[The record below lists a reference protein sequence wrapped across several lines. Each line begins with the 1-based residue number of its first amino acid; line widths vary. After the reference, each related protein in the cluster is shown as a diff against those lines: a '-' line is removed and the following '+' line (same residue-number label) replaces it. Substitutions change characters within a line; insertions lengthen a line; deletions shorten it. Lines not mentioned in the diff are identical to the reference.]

1 MKPLIALNVVA
12 LAVLIP
18 AVVVSGRALAASN
31 PITVALG
38 LGVVTPY
45 RIHGPTFTIDS
56 KKASEVATSQVTW
69 PADSRTGWHYHPGL
83 AFVTVINGSL
93 TLFARTKSSCP
104 STTYSAGQT
113 LLEKPRQVV
122 NLVNSGGS
130 TAATV
135 VTIIGIPVG
144 QPARVN
150 APAPAGCP
158 AL

>member
-1 MKPLIALNVVA
+1 MKRLIALNIVVF
-12 LAVLIP
+12 AVLIP
-18 AVVVSGRALAASN
+18 AGIATGITLAASS
-31 PITVALG
+31 PTTTAIG
-38 LGVVTPY
+38 LGITSSFH
-45 RIHGPTFTIDS
+45 IHGPTFTIDS

-69 PADSRTGWHYHPGL
+69 PVDSRTGWHYHPGL
-83 AFVTVINGSL
+83 ALVTVINGSL
-93 TLFARTKSSCP
+93 TLLARAKSGCP

-113 LLEKPRQVV
+113 FIERPGQVV
-122 NLVNSGGS
+122 NVVNASGS